1 MPVSVTSKIRIG
13 IAGAPRGRSFLAG
26 LAAYGDRAEIRAV
39 YEPDPAARQKFAAD
53 TGVDT
58 PASYA
63 DLLTGVDAV
72 ILASPQHHH
81 APQAIMA
88 LDACVH
94 VLSEVPAAVS
104 LEQAQGLLTAVRR
117 SGAHYMIAENYCFSP
132 ANLTIKEMARA
143 GLFGDLYFGE
153 GEYLHEMKS
162 WHTDANGRPTWRYH
176 WQVGRAGIT
185 YPTHSLGPLL
195 WWFQDRVVAVSC
207 SGTGRHTD
215 PEHEIDDTVLMLAR
229 TAHGALLKIR
239 LDLLSNR
246 PHLMNYYSVQGT
258 AGAYEAARV
267 AGAPNHVYLLGQSPA
282 SAGEEAQWEPL
293 DAYTEKF
300 LPERYRQVAAGAGH
314 GGTDTWPVRDFLD
327 AVVADRT
334 PELDIYAALDMTLP
348 GLVSEDSFYEHGAW
362 RAVPNPRLWAA
373 GVGAEPG
380 REYPLA

>member
-1 MPVSVTSKIRIG
+1 VTTASKIRVG

-39 YEPDPAARQKFAAD
+39 YEPEPVARQKFADD

-58 PASYA
+58 PATYE
-63 DLLTGVDAV
+63 DLLTAVDAV

-81 APQAIMA
+81 APQAVMA
-88 LDACVH
+88 LDHGVH

-104 LEQAQGLLTAVRR
+104 LEQAQELLAAVRR

-132 ANLTIKEMARA
+132 ANLTIKEMTRA
-143 GLFGDLYFGE
+143 GLFGDVYFGE

-162 WHTDANGRPTWRYH
+162 WHTDASGRPTWRYH

-195 WWFQDRVVAVSC
+195 WWTQDRVTAVSC

-229 TAHGALLKIR
+229 TARGSLLKIR

-246 PHLMNYYSVQGT
+246 PHLMNYYSLQGT

-267 AGAPNHVYLLGQSPA
+267 EGAPDHVYLLDQSPA
-282 SAGEEAQWEPL
+282 GQWEPIA
-293 DAYTEKF
+293 AYVAKF
-300 LPERYRQVAAGAGH
+300 LPARYREVAAGAGH

-327 AVVADRT
+327 AVSADQV

-348 GLVSEDSFYEHGAW
+348 GLVSESSFYEHGAW

-373 GVGAEPG
+373 GVGTQPG

>member
-1 MPVSVTSKIRIG
+1 VSVTSKIRIG

-39 YEPDPAARQKFAAD
+39 YEPDPAAREKFAGD
-53 TGVDT
+53 TGVAT
-58 PASYA
+58 PASYE
-63 DLLTGVDAV
+63 DLLAAVDAV

-81 APQAIMA
+81 APQAILA
-88 LDACVH
+88 LDAGVH

-104 LEQAQGLLTAVRR
+104 LEQAQGLLAAVRR
-117 SGAHYMIAENYCFSP
+117 SDAHYMIAENYCFSP
-132 ANLTIKEMARA
+132 ANLTIREMARV

-162 WHTDANGRPTWRYH
+162 WHTDASGSPTWRYH

-246 PHLMNYYSVQGT
+246 PHLMNYYSLQGT
-258 AGAYEAARV
+258 VGAYEAARV
-267 AGAPNHVYLLGQSPA
+267 AGAPDHVYIVGQSPA
-282 SAGEEAQWEPL
+282 GSGEEAQWEPL
-293 DAYTEKF
+293 DAYVERF
-300 LPERYRQVAAGAGH
+300 LPKRYREVAAGAGH

-327 AVVADRT
+327 SVIADRV

-348 GLVSEDSFYEHGAW
+348 GLVSESSFYEHGAW
-362 RAVPNPRLWAA
+362 QAVPNPRLWAA
-373 GVGAEPG
+373 GVGPEPG

>member
-1 MPVSVTSKIRIG
+1 VSPTSKIRIG

-39 YEPDPAARQKFAAD
+39 YEPDPVARQKFADD

-58 PASYA
+58 PASYE
-63 DLLTGVDAV
+63 DLLAAVDAV
-72 ILASPQHHH
+72 IVSSPQHHH
-81 APQAIMA
+81 APQAIVA
-88 LDACVH
+88 LNQGVH

-104 LEQAQGLLTAVRR
+104 LEQAQDLLAAARH

-162 WHTDANGRPTWRYH
+162 WHTNASGNPTWRYH
-176 WQVGRAGIT
+176 WQVGRAGNT

-229 TAHGALLKIR
+229 TAGGALLNIR

-246 PHLMNYYSVQGT
+246 PHLMNYYSLQGT

-267 AGAPNHVYLLGQSPA
+267 DGAPDHVYLAGQSP
-282 SAGEEAQWEPL
+282 SEKWEPL
-293 DAYTEKF
+293 DAYVEKF
-300 LPERYRQVAAGAGH
+300 LPEHYRQVAAGAGH

-327 AVVADRT
+327 AVIADRV

-348 GLVSEDSFYEHGAW
+348 GLVSEASFYEHGAW

-373 GVGAEPG
+373 GVGPQPG
-380 REYPLA
+380 REFPLA

>member
-1 MPVSVTSKIRIG
+1 MSVTSKIRIG

-39 YEPDPAARQKFAAD
+39 YEPDPAAREKFAAE
-53 TGVDT
+53 TGVAT
-58 PASYA
+58 PASYEE
-63 DLLTGVDAV
+63 LLGLVDAV
-72 ILASPQHHH
+72 IVASPQHHH
-81 APQAIMA
+81 APQAIAA
-88 LDACVH
+88 LDAGVH

-104 LEQAQGLLTAVRR
+104 LEQAQDLLAAVRR
-117 SGAHYMIAENYCFSP
+117 SCAHYMIAENYCFSP

-143 GLFGDLYFGE
+143 GLFGELYFGE

-162 WHTDANGRPTWRYH
+162 WHTTAGGDPTWRYH
-176 WQVGRAGIT
+176 WQVGRGGVT

-229 TAHGALLKIR
+229 TARGALLEIR

-246 PHLMNYYSVQGT
+246 PHLMDYYSLQGT
-258 AGAYEAARV
+258 AGAYEATRIK
-267 AGAPNHVYLLGQSPA
+267 GHPDHLHLTGQSPH
-282 SAGEEAQWEPL
+282 EQWEPL
-293 DAYTEKF
+293 DAYVEKF
-300 LPERYRQVAAGAGH
+300 LPDRYRGVAEGAGH

-327 AVVADRT
+327 AVVADQT

-348 GLVSEDSFYEHGAW
+348 GLVSESSRYEHGTW

-373 GVGAEPG
+373 GVGTQPG
-380 REYPLA
+380 REFPLA

>member
-1 MPVSVTSKIRIG
+1 MSLTSKIRIG

-26 LAAYGDRAEIRAV
+26 LTAYGDRAEIRAV
-39 YEPDPAARQKFAAD
+39 YEPDPVARQKFADD

-58 PASYA
+58 PASYE
-63 DLLTGVDAV
+63 DLLGAVDAV
-72 ILASPQHHH
+72 IVASPQHHH

-88 LDACVH
+88 LNQGVH

-104 LEQAQGLLTAVRR
+104 LEQAQDLLAAARR

-162 WHTDANGRPTWRYH
+162 WHTNASGQPTWRYH
-176 WQVGRAGIT
+176 WQVGRAGVT

-229 TAHGALLKIR
+229 TARGALLNIR

-246 PHLMNYYSVQGT
+246 PHLMNYYSLQGT

-267 AGAPNHVYLLGQSPA
+267 EGAPDHVYLQGQSP
-282 SAGEEAQWEPL
+282 SEKWEPV
-293 DAYTEKF
+293 DAYVEKF
-300 LPERYRQVAAGAGH
+300 LPDRYRQVAAGAGH

-327 AVVADRT
+327 AVVADRA

-348 GLVSEDSFYEHGAW
+348 GLVSESSFYEHGAW
-362 RAVPNPRLWAA
+362 RSVPNPRLWDA
-373 GVGAEPG
+373 GVGTQPG